1 MNNQT
6 IILSIFFFLNIFLF
20 CRPAPGGASLHVY
33 PGSTSPV
40 LMNTSST
47 NMYALHEHGES
58 HDESSES
65 EHKLK
70 KKSAENNGIS
80 GDATETEVDP
90 DSILGDD
97 LHPGHPTNAKIG
109 LKRIY
114 EGLLLLATL
123 FESL

>member
-1 MNNQT
+1 M
-6 IILSIFFFLNIFLF
+6 
-20 CRPAPGGASLHVY
+20 HVY

-97 LHPGHPTNAKIG
+97 LHPTNAKIG
-109 LKRIY
+109 LKRRY
-114 EGLLLLATL
+114 EVFFHGLFPTL
-123 FESL
+123 F